1 MVTGMFRIGR
11 VAVALGAVL
20 GLVLC
25 LWALVASWVAPGFV
39 ERVATEV
46 IRLRLE
52 SGLRGTL
59 QALDERLLRQQAVV
73 RLRQHADNMATIRR
87 ELESRVPEQV
97 AAVIAEMADL
107 NCACRQ
113 ALGRSLR
120 EGAQQQWTYQAGL
133 HGRLTEQLRAHYRD
147 TAAHLTREFRIFFGS
162 NALVFAVLLLALV
175 RRRKAGVHLLPVA
188 LVLLVAAG
196 LTAYLYVFRQDW
208 LHTLLYADY
217 LGLGYVA
224 YLVVAFGLLSDVLF
238 NGAQLTA
245 QALSSLL
252 QAIGSAASVLPC

>member
-11 VAVALGAVL
+11 AAVALGAVL
-20 GLVLC
+20 GLALC

-59 QALDERLLRQQAVV
+59 QALDERL
-73 RLRQHADNMATIRR
+73 LRQHADNMATIRR

-162 NALVFAVLLLALV
+162 NALVFTVLLLALV